1 MWSFLYSVE
10 LSDLIECVNT
20 RREATVEAENL
31 ILDHSCQGQ
40 VIKEFCELFPDVCVA
55 VLSQAL
61 IIKSIHLCDLSALV
75 VASENSESVLEADL

>member
-10 LSDLIECVNT
+10 LSDLIECVNA

-40 VIKEFCELFPDVCVA
+40 VIEEFCELFPDVCIA

-61 IIKSIHLCDLSALV
+61 IIKSIPIQRNITRLMIMSLRYR
-75 VASENSESVLEADL
+75 NN